1 MILNDVVTE
10 VRRML
15 QDENSPQRY
24 SDTVLLGF
32 ANQALRRI
40 AVLRPDLFAKVTTM
54 TCTTDEAI
62 QSAPTDSLRIMEVFS
77 VSGGNGCIETNRE
90 SLDQAY
96 PQWMNDTASAAV
108 NWMRHTRNANKFF
121 IYPKSPA
128 GQVLDIEYSQSPP
141 TYDGTT
147 TVDLL
152 SDAYFPVVVDGTIF
166 LAESVDNEH
175 VNSNRASMFYKSMI
189 NALGYNAQS
198 RLLTDTEEGGLI
210 SVNTSKTNVTEDLT

>member
-1 MILNDVVTE
+1 MILNDVITE

-40 AVLRPDLFAKVTTM
+40 AVLRPDLFAKVSTM
-54 TCTTDEAI
+54 TCTTNEAI

-77 VSGGNGCIETNRE
+77 VSGGNGCIEVNRE
-90 SLDQAY
+90 SLDQSY
-96 PQWMNDTASAAV
+96 PQWMNDTAGATV

-121 IYPKSPA
+121 IYPKAPA

-198 RLLTDTEEGGLI
+198 RLLTDTEDAGLL
-210 SVNTSKTNVTEDLT
+210 SNKQLQQEDLS